1 MESKKQNKK
10 QSSELL
16 RLVARSH
23 RIFYSESFS
32 ASNERERGGGDN
44 NMNKKPPDKIGASI
58 VVLSLSSSSFSV
70 AALPAQA
77 ALVAPRLLSSL
88 SLLFLFLSL
97 SLLFLCN
104 LRRYLNRNV
113 SDV

>member
-77 ALVAPRLLSSL
+77 ALVAPRLF
-88 SLLFLFLSL
+88 SLLFLFSSL

-104 LRRYLNRNV
+104 LRRYLN
-113 SDV
+113 